1 MVKNF
6 LRPAGQ
12 IAGRNRF
19 IAPLGGKA
27 AATRVLARLTAQ

>member
-1 MVKNF
+1 MVKKF

-19 IAPLGGKA
+19 IAPLGKA
-27 AATRVLARLTAQ
+27 AGTRVLARLTAQ